1 MKQKITVAVSGLN
14 NIDSPGPGIPV
25 IRALKESKDF
35 DVRIIGLSYETL
47 EPGLY
52 MHNLVDKSYQI
63 PLPGSGIDSLMER
76 LNYINVQEMID
87 VIIPNFDAELANF
100 MKIENRLKSELAIN
114 MFLPTQEQFDER
126 HKANLYEFGEKHG
139 VHVPFS
145 KMMFSTAEIP
155 TIASEFTY
163 PMVVKGKFYEAYIA
177 YNAEQVGNYFNKLST
192 KWGLPI
198 IIQEYVFGS
207 EVNVTALGD
216 GKGNAISAVPMRK
229 LFITDKGK
237 AWAGI
242 SLDDDELVNIAKQ
255 VISSSKWRG
264 GMELEFIKTAENKY
278 YLLEINPRFPA
289 WVYLAAGCGHN
300 QPEALVKLALNLPVE
315 PFGDYEIGKMF
326 IRYSYDMIVDLKEF
340 EQISTVGEL

>member
-1 MKQKITVAVSGLN
+1 MKPKITVAVSGLN

-35 DVRIIGLSYETL
+35 DVNIIGLSYETL

-52 MHNLVDKSYQI
+52 MHDLVNKSYQI
-63 PLPGSGIDSLMER
+63 PLPSAGVDSLMER
-76 LNYINVQEMID
+76 LSYINNQENVD
-87 VIIPNFDAELANF
+87 VVIPNFDAELANF
-100 MKIENRLKSELAIN
+100 MKLEQRLKTELGIS

-126 HKANLYEFGEKHG
+126 HKANLFEFGQKHG
-139 VHVPFS
+139 VSVPYS
-145 KMMFSTAEIP
+145 KMMFSTNEISA
-155 TIASEFTY
+155 IAIEFSY

-177 YNAEQVGNYFNKLST
+177 YNPEQVANYFNKLSA

-242 SLDDDELVNIAKQ
+242 SLDDDELVNIAKN

-300 QPEALVKLALNLPVE
+300 QPEALVKLALGKSVE
-315 PFGDYEIGKMF
+315 PFGNYEIGKMF